1 VGGAGTEPAAGGGRQ
16 NEGADIESGEDG
28 GDDGAGQHDV
38 HRRRGRLDRIWR
50 GRRRHGSAG
59 IAVLQCVGGRLEGGR
74 FLRRSSA
81 GRLRRCCFAEG
92 SLRIAGPTYTVR
104 AGVVAPWAVG
114 VGAHDIACR
123 SGLSLALQAVQLEAH
138 CWATPSRRL
147 IWQRHCSKQFL

>member
-59 IAVLQCVGGRLEGGR
+59 IAVLQCVGGRLEGAVSEEIKCRQAAPLLLRGR
-74 FLRRSSA
+74 FVEDR
-81 GRLRRCCFAEG
+81 
-92 SLRIAGPTYTVR
+92 
-104 AGVVAPWAVG
+104 
-114 VGAHDIACR
+114 GAHLHGACR
-123 SGLSLALQAVQLEAH
+123 GG
-138 CWATPSRRL
+138 
-147 IWQRHCSKQFL
+147 CSVGRGGRGP